1 MKPDRF
7 DFTFWGVIAL
17 VGVALGAVLLIGDR
31 VGARVVSVTPESG
44 GVVGAHSRIGVEFAQ
59 AMNQASVES
68 AFAIEPPVPGKFTWE
83 DRELWFTPR
92 EPFRLGVT
100 YIARITT
107 GAISVGGQ
115 RVKNDVVWQFTVR
128 ELSIIY
134 VAPASDAR
142 ELWSVALSGGE
153 PKPLTGT
160 GGMIYDFA
168 VSPDGEGIAY
178 TVVNEQTGI
187 DLWLMNRDGSNQRLA
202 VNCAA
207 DRCITPNWAPDG
219 SRLAYSRQNA
229 GIAPGAPNGPPRVWT
244 LDIASGQTAAVYQD
258 SQVLGYGPSWSPDGR
273 RIAAFDGSVG
283 GIRVLD
289 LQTGDVMIL
298 PSQMGV
304 VGTWAPDGQTMLYN
318 DLSVVGE
325 QPYVKMYLAN
335 FQTKEVNLAF
345 EAGEAQ
351 IDYSVPVWSPDGQWA
366 AAGLK
371 NALSGGGNQLWIM
384 RPDGS
389 EGRAIADDPKYTYGA
404 YRWDPW
410 SQSLLFQRFEL
421 GEPFAKPEI
430 MMWSPGDGVR
440 FIAQDA
446 SMPAWLP

>member
-1 MKPDRF
+1 
-7 DFTFWGVIAL
+7 V
-17 VGVALGAVLLIGDR
+17 
-31 VGARVVSVTPESG
+31 
-44 GVVGAHSRIGVEFAQ
+44 
-59 AMNQASVES
+59 
-68 AFAIEPPVPGKFTWE
+68 
-83 DRELWFTPR
+83 
-92 EPFRLGVT
+92 
-100 YIARITT
+100 
-107 GAISVGGQ
+107 
-115 RVKNDVVWQFTVR
+115 
-128 ELSIIY
+128 
-134 VAPASDAR
+134 
-142 ELWSVALSGGE
+142 
-153 PKPLTGT
+153 
-160 GGMIYDFA
+160 
-168 VSPDGEGIAY
+168 
-178 TVVNEQTGI
+178 
-187 DLWLMNRDGSNQRLA
+187 
-202 VNCAA
+202 
-207 DRCITPNWAPDG
+207 PNWAPDG

-244 LDIASGQTAAVYQD
+244 LDIARGQTAAVYQD

-273 RIAAFDGSVG
+273 RIAAFDGSIG

-318 DLSVVGE
+318 DLSIVGE

-335 FQTKEVNLAF
+335 FQTKEVNLTF
-345 EAGEAQ
+345 EAGEAR

-371 NALSGGGNQLWIM
+371 NALSGVGNQLWIM
-384 RPDGS
+384 RPDGGG
-389 EGRAIADDPKYTYGA
+389 GRAIADDPKYTYGS

-410 SQSLLFQRFEL
+410 SQSLVFQRFEL

-440 FIAQDA
+440 LIAQDA

>member
-1 MKPDRF
+1 
-7 DFTFWGVIAL
+7 
-17 VGVALGAVLLIGDR
+17 
-31 VGARVVSVTPESG
+31 
-44 GVVGAHSRIGVEFAQ
+44 
-59 AMNQASVES
+59 
-68 AFAIEPPVPGKFTWE
+68 
-83 DRELWFTPR
+83 
-92 EPFRLGVT
+92 
-100 YIARITT
+100 
-107 GAISVGGQ
+107 
-115 RVKNDVVWQFTVR
+115 
-128 ELSIIY
+128 
-134 VAPASDAR
+134 
-142 ELWSVALSGGE
+142 
-153 PKPLTGT
+153 
-160 GGMIYDFA
+160 
-168 VSPDGEGIAY
+168 
-178 TVVNEQTGI
+178 
-187 DLWLMNRDGSNQRLA
+187 MNRDGSNQRLA

-229 GIAPGAPNGPPRVWT
+229 GIAPGAPHGPPRVWT
-244 LDIASGQTAAVYQD
+244 LDIASGQTAAMYQD

-273 RIAAFDGSVG
+273 RIAAFDGSIG

-318 DLSVVGE
+318 DLSIVGE
-325 QPYVKMYLAN
+325 QPYVQMYLAN
-335 FQTKEVNLAF
+335 FQTKEVNLTF
-345 EAGEAQ
+345 EAGEAR

-410 SQSLLFQRFEL
+410 SQSLVFQRFEL

-440 FIAQDA
+440 LIAQDA